1 MSIPSLAPRRTVL
14 AGLLATPLLGCDDR
28 PKPPPPKIDLPATP
42 VGSLEWA
49 AAGPWR
55 IDRARDAW
63 RHPVETLKFF
73 GIRPDMNVLEV
84 LPGRGWYTAILAP
97 FLAKG
102 GGRLKVASFDPATAT
117 PAQTLALEGFAKR
130 FLSDPGTYGAIEVSA
145 IGPTIDDLAPEG
157 SVDLALV
164 MRNVHTFMA
173 EGYVE
178 RAFRAIHRALKPG
191 GVLGIEEHR
200 ARSTGLQDPRAGDG
214 YVQEAFVRAVAL
226 EAGFEFAGSSEINA
240 NPKDS
245 KDHPFGVWT
254 LPPVLRTAPLGMPE
268 NPAFDS
274 SPYAAIGESDRMT
287 LKFVKPGQAGPAT
300 VGAQKSPR

>member
-28 PKPPPPKIDLPATP
+28 PKPPPPRIDLPATP

-145 IGPTIDDLAPEG
+145 IGPTIADLAPEG

-214 YVQEAFVRAVAL
+214 YVQDGNAILLVGSYFTSGTKNCSITYTAGFGATVPGDVQQAVA
-226 EAGFEFAGSSEINA
+226 EMVAAKYRGKDRINIASAQFAGESASYLTDRLTEAVSSVV
-240 NPKDS
+240 S
-245 KDHPFGVWT
+245 KYQRVR
-254 LPPVLRTAPLGMPE
+254 V
-268 NPAFDS
+268 
-274 SPYAAIGESDRMT
+274 
-287 LKFVKPGQAGPAT
+287 
-300 VGAQKSPR
+300 